1 MDSKDP
7 LAPLLTATSYG
18 DQGAARTLMVSLEPK
33 VRSLCAHL
41 GSGDNVDDLVQET
54 LMRVIAGASRFHGHS
69 TVLTWALRIARNVC
83 VDDVRSRQRSRRLTD
98 RLIALR
104 TDDVTGSMDVS
115 HHLLNVLER
124 PQREAFVLT
133 QLAGLTYDE
142 AAEIAGC
149 PVGTIRSRV
158 ARAREALRDA
168 SERADAESFGPT
180 GRPAKR
186 RSA

>member
-1 MDSKDP
+1 
-7 LAPLLTATSYG
+7 
-18 DQGAARTLMVSLEPK
+18 
-33 VRSLCAHL
+33 
-41 GSGDNVDDLVQET
+41 
-54 LMRVIAGASRFHGHS
+54 
-69 TVLTWALRIARNVC
+69 
-83 VDDVRSRQRSRRLTD
+83 
-98 RLIALR
+98 
-104 TDDVTGSMDVS
+104 MDVS